1 MSLFTTKFYNAVIQ
15 VMKIYISRVNG
26 IVQRLD
32 TIDFDLYIVHK
43 VGNLL
48 TVGYVFQHSLQGV
61 RKALARPLIN
71 ALEITDVLF
80 SKV

>member
-1 MSLFTTKFYNAVIQ
+1 
-15 VMKIYISRVNG
+15 MKIYISRVNG

-48 TVGYVFQHSLQGV
+48 AVRYVFQHSLQGV
-61 RKALARPLIN
+61 RKVLARSLIN